1 MRGTILLLSL
11 IVIWYLLQKFILP
24 RMGISTWLKPS
35 SRTADKKNGKG
46 QPDDK
51 DAG

>member
-35 SRTADKKNGKG
+35 SRTAGKKSDKDKE
-46 QPDDK
+46 DDK
-51 DAG
+51 SAG